1 MVTTTNT
8 ARPMRVAAL
17 LLLALSCGTRRQE
30 AEVKATVARY
40 DELLRDGYQR
50 QDMSFVREVAT
61 EEQTRKLYFHMAAL
75 GEGRLR
81 LNAALKAL
89 EFVAV
94 KMLAPR
100 VARVETREVWDYTH
114 YEIATGK
121 KYAEERGFV
130 YRMAYELRRPLEG
143 RWVVSGAEVISAEA
157 GETVIPWPKDLR
169 GPVEARGPAAAG
181 GTR

>member
-8 ARPMRVAAL
+8 ATPIRVAAL

-61 EEQTRKLYFHMAAL
+61 EEQARKLYFHMAAL

-81 LNAALKAL
+81 LSAVLKAL
-89 EFVAV
+89 EFVAIEFR
-94 KMLAPR
+94 APR

-130 YRMAYELRRPLEG
+130 YRMAYEVTRPLEG
-143 RWVVSGAEVISAEA
+143 RWLVSGVDVIAAEA
-157 GETVIPWPKDLR
+157 GETVIPWPKDVR
-169 GPVEARGPAAAG
+169 GAVQARGPGAAG